1 MIKDSIKNS
10 SVYHGIHPGVDE
22 ALKSIAAGECR
33 EWEIGRHDIHH
44 DDIFCLIQE
53 YETKPKG
60 KLEAHDRYI
69 DIQVVLKGTER
80 IGYSDRSRL
89 VVDGTFDKSADIGFF
104 EGEGD
109 PIILKEGEFAVFFP
123 GDGHAPGLNAGDEPC
138 RVRKAVYK
146 IRLSPSAGT

>member
-1 MIKDSIKNS
+1 MIKDSIQNS

-33 EWEIGRHDIHH
+33 VWDNGRHDIRN

-53 YETKPKG
+53 YETKRNG
-60 KLEAHDRYI
+60 RLEAHDRYI

-80 IGYSDRSRL
+80 IGYADRSRL
-89 VVDGTFDKSADIGFF
+89 TPDGTFDESSDIGFF
-104 EGEGD
+104 EGEGN

-123 GDGHAPGLNAGDEPC
+123 GDGHAPGLTAGDKPSP
-138 RVRKAVYK
+138 VRKAVYK
-146 IRLSPSAGT
+146 IRLSHR